1 MSNPTHL
8 RRLPWDEDGRAAF
21 VSPGDG
27 FVNRLA
33 NAIEVE
39 IIETARNDARRALSL
54 ARDPGVSRAELLAA
68 VQYLSSAVQD
78 AALVADLRGERL
90 PVTEPGVEDL
100 SEPLWGDASRRVGL
114 ALGQADTGA
123 DRPDTEA
130 VTDADSS
137 GQR

>member
-1 MSNPTHL
+1 MEDITHL
-8 RRLPWDEDGRAAF
+8 RRVPWQEDTKP
-21 VSPGDG
+21 V
-27 FVNRLA
+27 FVNPDDGLITHLA
-33 NAIEVE
+33 DVMEAEMLLS
-39 IIETARNDARRALSL
+39 ARNDARRALSL

-100 SEPLWGDASRRVGL
+100 SEPLWGDTSRRVGL